1 VFAPSLLARTQP
13 ADPAPM
19 MMVSKLFIGASE
31 HQDYNVHHK
40 KKARVMR
47 AFGLGDIVAINLP
60 CGL

>member
-1 VFAPSLLARTQP
+1 
-13 ADPAPM
+13 M